1 MGQAMPK
8 KNKDKAGGKL
18 THKGAG
24 VVRKALGGA
33 KRGAQKVP
41 GPSTNP
47 ATNLIVADI
56 GIRVAS
62 RLFRRT
68 VEKGLLRLK
77 FPPEKASEVVE
88 GRSLGQTLFSA
99 GLARM
104 ATRSVPGALLVT
116 GGIIAKSI
124 VDRSLSRRES
134 DRRGTRDLEKQA
146 DNAD

>member
-1 MGQAMPK
+1 MPK
-8 KNKDKAGGKL
+8 KTKDKAGAQL

-33 KRGAQKVP
+33 KRGVQKVP

-47 ATNLIVADI
+47 ATNLLVADI
-56 GIRVAS
+56 GMRMAS

-68 VEKGLLRLK
+68 VEKGLVQLK
-77 FPPEKASEVVE
+77 FPPEKASEVIE
-88 GRSLGQTLFSA
+88 GRSLGQTLISA
-99 GLARM
+99 GLARV
-104 ATRSVPGALLVT
+104 ATRSIPGALLVT

-124 VDRSLSRRES
+124 LDRSLSRRES
-134 DRRGTRDLEKQA
+134 NRRGTHELEKQA

>member
-1 MGQAMPK
+1 MGRAMPK
-8 KNKDKAGGKL
+8 KNKNKAGAQL

-24 VVRKALGGA
+24 AVRKALAGA
-33 KRGAQKVP
+33 KRGAKVP

-47 ATNLIVADI
+47 ATNLLVADI

-99 GLARM
+99 GLARV

-134 DRRGTRDLEKQA
+134 NRRGTRELEKQA

>member
-1 MGQAMPK
+1 MPK
-8 KNKDKAGGKL
+8 KEKDKAGAQL

-33 KRGAQKVP
+33 KRGVQKVP

-47 ATNLIVADI
+47 ATNVLVADI
-56 GIRVAS
+56 GMRVAS

-77 FPPEKASEVVE
+77 FPPEKAHEVIE
-88 GRSLGQTLFSA
+88 GRSLGQTLITA
-99 GLARM
+99 GLARV

-124 VDRSLSRRES
+124 FDRSLSRRES